1 MNKFIKTTLL
11 ILLGILYI
19 NWVHATTKTKVI
31 DHHKKEVT
39 TDVRVYALNCGSIT
53 IHDGAPFSDTGFY
66 SHKPLSLADP
76 CFLVKHDNDWLI
88 WDLGL
93 GEQYLG
99 KTIKNTEHGVTL
111 SSSTSLV
118 SQLKELN
125 LTPDDIKYVGISH
138 FHFDHT
144 GNANLFPH
152 ATWLIQRGEYNSLE
166 QNPLPPAVSDD
177 LKKILQPVKKTLI
190 FGDQDVF
197 GDGSVVMIRTP
208 GHTVGHQSLQLKLQ
222 HSGTVILSGDL
233 YHSREAYHYKQVPT
247 FNYSRADTL
256 ASMKRVEEILQN
268 RHGRLIIQH
277 DARDFA
283 AFPKFPNFLD

>member
-1 MNKFIKTTLL
+1 MLNKFKIISH
-11 ILLGILYI
+11 ILLGLCLI
-19 NWVHATTKTKVI
+19 NLAQA
-31 DHHKKEVT
+31 VT
-39 TDVRVYALNCGSIT
+39 ARHTISNAKNTPDVRVYALDCGSIK
-53 IHDGAPFSDTGFY
+53 IHDGSSFSDTGFY
-66 SHKPLSLADP
+66 SHKSLSLVDP
-76 CFLVKHDNDWLI
+76 CFLVKHNNSYLM

-93 GEQYLG
+93 GEQYVG
-99 KTIKNTEHGVTL
+99 KTVENTEHGVTL
-111 SSSTSLV
+111 SASISLIT
-118 SQLKELN
+118 QLKELN
-125 LTPDDIKYVGISH
+125 LTTDDIQYVGVSH

-144 GNANLFPH
+144 GNADLFPH
-152 ATWLIQRGEYNSLE
+152 ATWLIQRAEYKSLE
-166 QNPLPPAVSDD
+166 QNPPPLAVSDD

-233 YHSREAYHYKQVPT
+233 YHSREAYRFKQVPV

-256 ASMKRVEEILQN
+256 ASMHRVDEILQN

-283 AFPKFPNFLD
+283 AFPKFPKFLD